1 MPDDKYTTPTKHEEK
16 LESQKR
22 KHEEARKAGDSGE
35 GAAGTPVQGAG
46 GGGGSRSRSRSR
58 SPYQRNARR
67 RLTFNRRRVSR
78 RRVSRRRVSRR
89 RVSRR
94 RVSKR
99 RSNKRRVSKRRVSRR
114 RMSKRRVSRRR
125 VSRRRSSRR
134 RVSRRRVS
142 RRSQELR
149 KRLGYNMEPPPTPR
163 KPPPRAPQKRPRPSE
178 ESRVG
183 GGGIQEMPL
192 PIDKK
197 YEMWVNPYLDP
208 NTGDPLPNPDQL
220 VRAQNTEMENMYNQ
234 F

>member
-1 MPDDKYTTPTKHEEK
+1 MSK
-16 LESQKR
+16 
-22 KHEEARKAGDSGE
+22 
-35 GAAGTPVQGAG
+35 
-46 GGGGSRSRSRSR
+46 
-58 SPYQRNARR
+58 
-67 RLTFNRRRVSR
+67 
-78 RRVSRRRVSRR
+78 RRVSRR

-99 RSNKRRVSKRRVSRR
+99 R
-114 RMSKRRVSRRR
+114 VSRRR
-125 VSRRRSSRR
+125 VSRR

-192 PIDKK
+192 GMDEKRVFWLN
-197 YEMWVNPYLDP
+197 EHVDP
-208 NTGDPLPNPDQL
+208 DTLEPLNPDQRRL
-220 VRAQNTEMENMYNQ
+220 VQSQNREFATLMKEFLDNY
-234 F
+234 

>member
-67 RLTFNRRRVSR
+67 RLTFN
-78 RRVSRRRVSRR
+78 RRRVSRR